1 MKKKTVWITAAI
13 LGLCL
18 VAVIFVLARAYRS
31 ILIEGTITDD
41 QGNAMNGVSAYVT
54 FSRKKAGWYVG
65 TKELEETVD
74 SSFRFEGK
82 GDAVFV
88 VFAKKG
94 YAPGQILLDRERGSQ
109 VLRRDLHIVMKELTP
124 EELEKRFFRTIYEWS
139 QLDVYIDAGEKM
151 PTTEDQL
158 ERLRKNFGLEKSDVT
173 DLFVKAIREGV
184 DTGIDSPD
192 SGEEEVGSIITNPF
206 GIPDPPDVDFSDGVD
221 TGEDILAEVHFV
233 DDEDEE
239 SLITPPDDLS
249 GIETESEK
257 RSLRERYFSAM
268 RYLQYYP
275 PPQQQFLELI
285 RKAVELEPESADTLI
300 LSYTKAYPDWV
311 FDDRTILELT
321 DKSDMEEFNLRE
333 AGSDLRVQVRQEND
347 EARRKKLLDKA
358 FEWAF
363 QDDKIKIFYK
373 LDRLLLDHYEKE
385 YATNPGRKL
394 QLEKDL
400 KRHEEAEIYDWV
412 YRRTK
417 YALEHFG
424 EGDEAFEML
433 YKMDT
438 DLKLHDGEWER
449 AERKRRIRESIEEW
463 KKEGNDPS
471 YIFSEKYLEEIYSDE

>member
-1 MKKKTVWITAAI
+1 MKKKTVWFTAAI

-18 VAVIFVLARAYRS
+18 VAFIFVLARAYRS

-94 YAPGQILLDRERGSQ
+94 YAPGQIQLDRGRGSQ
-109 VLRRDLHIVMKELTP
+109 VLRRDLRIVMKELTP

-158 ERLRKNFGLEKSDVT
+158 ERLRKNFGLEKSDMT

-184 DTGIDSPD
+184 DTG
-192 SGEEEVGSIITNPF
+192 EE
-206 GIPDPPDVDFSDGVD
+206 
-221 TGEDILAEVHFV
+221 ILAEVHFV
-233 DDEDEE
+233 DDEDKEY
-239 SLITPPDDLS
+239 LIGPPDDLS
-249 GIETESEK
+249 GIETKSEK

-311 FDDRTILELT
+311 FDDRTLLELT
-321 DKSDMEEFNLRE
+321 GKSDMEEFNLRE
-333 AGSDLRVQVRQEND
+333 AGSDLRKQVRQEKD

-363 QDDKIKIFYK
+363 QDDKVEIFHY

-424 EGDEAFEML
+424 EGDEALEML

-438 DLKLHDGEWER
+438 DPQKWDGEWER
-449 AERKRRIRESIEEW
+449 SERKRRIRESIEEW

>member
-13 LGLCL
+13 LCL

-54 FSRKKAGWYVG
+54 FSRKKAGWYSG

-94 YAPGQILLDRERGSQ
+94 YAPGQILLDRGRGSQ
-109 VLRRDLHIVMKELTP
+109 VLRRDLRIVMKELTP
-124 EELEKRFFRTIYEWS
+124 EEIAESLFLAMDLWTSFDCIVIEEGDKW
-139 QLDVYIDAGEKM
+139 

-158 ERLRKNFGLEKSDVT
+158 ERLRKNFGLKKNDMT

-221 TGEDILAEVHFV
+221 TGEDIAEVHFV
-233 DDEDEE
+233 DDEDVEY
-239 SLITPPDDLS
+239 LINPPDDLS
-249 GIETESEK
+249 GIETKSEK

-285 RKAVELEPESADTLI
+285 RKVAELEPESADTLI
-300 LSYTKAYPDWV
+300 LSYAKAYPDWV
-311 FDDRTILELT
+311 FDDKTILELT
-321 DKSDMEEFNLRE
+321 GKSDMEEFNLRE
-333 AGSDLRVQVRQEND
+333 AGSDLRKQVRQEKD

-363 QDDKIKIFYK
+363 QDDKVEIFHY
-373 LDRLLLDHYEKE
+373 LDRLLLDRYDKE

-424 EGDEAFEML
+424 EGNEALEML

-438 DLKLHDGEWER
+438 DPKLQDGEWER

>member
-13 LGLCL
+13 LCL
-18 VAVIFVLARAYRS
+18 VAVIFVLVQVYRS

-54 FSRKKAGWYVG
+54 FSRKKAGWYSG

-94 YAPGQILLDRERGSQ
+94 YAPGQIQLDRGRGSQ
-109 VLRRDLHIVMKELTP
+109 VLRRDLRIVMKELTP

-158 ERLRKNFGLEKSDVT
+158 ERLRKYFGLEKSDMT

-184 DTGIDSPD
+184 DTG
-192 SGEEEVGSIITNPF
+192 EE
-206 GIPDPPDVDFSDGVD
+206 
-221 TGEDILAEVHFV
+221 ILAEVHFV
-233 DDEDEE
+233 DDEDKEY
-239 SLITPPDDLS
+239 LIGPPDDLS
-249 GIETESEK
+249 GIETKSEK

-311 FDDRTILELT
+311 FDDGTILELT
-321 DKSDMEEFNLRE
+321 CKSDMEEFNLRE

-363 QDDKIKIFYK
+363 QDDKVEIFHY
-373 LDRLLLDHYEKE
+373 LDRLLLDHYDKD

-417 YALEHFG
+417 YALEHFD
-424 EGDEAFEML
+424 EGDEALEML
-433 YKMDT
+433 YKLDT
-438 DLKLHDGEWER
+438 DPKRWDGEWER
-449 AERKRRIRESIEEW
+449 SERKRRIRESIEEW

-471 YIFSEKYLEEIYSDE
+471 YIFSEDFLERIYKDE